1 MASIITQSISHV
13 ASQAVQTPRAAGV
26 AGESQAG
33 QNSPDVAA
41 RVSQVTAARAAEK
54 VREDKERGVATPKKT
69 EAGFS
74 PEEEKDREER
84 EAKESESESEQG
96 PAKKSLYV
104 VA

>member
-1 MASIITQSISHV
+1 MASIITTSISHI

-54 VREDKERGVATPKKT
+54 VRADKERGVANPKKT

-74 PEEEKDREER
+74 PEEEKEKKEQQEASDTETEDR
-84 EAKESESESEQG
+84 APQQ
-96 PAKKSLYV
+96 SLYV